1 MLGVVLICFSPR
13 KTEARGQ
20 PQCPPPPS
28 QAPGPSQ
35 GRPSPC
41 RLSMAKLTAPR
52 VLTQPQV
59 LTVGCPLP
67 AARQSPGRDSSQ
79 VL

>member
-1 MLGVVLICFSPR
+1 MLGVVLIYFSPR

-20 PQCPPPPS
+20 PQCPP

-52 VLTQPQV
+52 VSTQPQV
-59 LTVGCPLP
+59 LTMGCPLP
-67 AARQSPGRDSSQ
+67 TARQSPGRDSSQ

>member
-1 MLGVVLICFSPR
+1 MLGVVLICFSRIQSP
-13 KTEARGQ
+13 EASLNA
-20 PQCPPPPS
+20 PPP

-52 VLTQPQV
+52 VSTQPQV
-59 LTVGCPLP
+59 LSMGCPLP
-67 AARQSPGRDSSQ
+67 TVRQSPGSDSSQ